1 MVTLGRLDEIE
12 DVHTVW
18 HDEKKDFTEW
28 LAKNENMQILS
39 DAVGI
44 NIAVEEVNNYILA
57 SEIGTNRKIFIG
69 SQLTETSSEYLG
81 NLITH
86 AAAKNAGIIIYIVK
100 RALTEH
106 KAAVSWLNSHSDD
119 ETEFYLCDVKLY
131 AVGGSASAIRINTLV
146 KPGTKI
152 KDDKANHESI
162 INLEDL
168 RFEYWEKFQDYAFS
182 DDVSNKKFAGSYK
195 RWKSSSHYGVVFG
208 IGRPGCSI
216 QVTRMPDEIETGLYI
231 ADDKSLFMYLL
242 GRKDEIEAETGLNFS
257 WLELSDGKACRI
269 SVKKSPARL
278 TDKED
283 WPEQFD
289 WIIDTVLR
297 EKETFTKF
305 IREYIND

>member
-12 DVHTVW
+12 DVRTVW
-18 HDEKKDFTEW
+18 QNDAKDFPEW

-44 NIAVEEVNNYILA
+44 NIAVEEVNDYIFA

-81 NLITH
+81 NLMTH
-86 AAAKNAGIIIYIVK
+86 AAAKNATIIIWIVR
-100 RALTEH
+100 RASTEH
-106 KAAVSWLNSHSDD
+106 KAAVNWLNSHSDD

-131 AVGGSASAIRINTLV
+131 AVGGSASAIRINTLI
-146 KPGTKI
+146 KPGTKT
-152 KDDKANHESI
+152 KANHENI
-162 INLEDL
+162 INIEDL

-182 DDVSNKKFAGSYK
+182 DDASNKKFAGIYK

-231 ADDKSLFMYLL
+231 ADDKNLFMYLL
-242 GRKDEIEAETGLNFS
+242 GRKDEIEDETGLNFS
-257 WLELSDGKACRI
+257 WLELSDGKASRI
-269 SVKKSPARL
+269 SVKRNPARL
-278 TDKED
+278 TYKED

-297 EKETFTKF
+297 EKETFSKF
-305 IREYIND
+305 IKEA

>member
-12 DVHTVW
+12 DVRTVW
-18 HDEKKDFTEW
+18 QNDAKDFPEW

-44 NIAVEEVNNYILA
+44 NIAVEEVNDNILA
-57 SEIGTNRKIFIG
+57 SEIGTNRKILIG

-81 NLITH
+81 NLITN
-86 AAAKNAGIIIYIVK
+86 AAAKNTNIIIYIVK
-100 RALTEH
+100 HALPEH
-106 KAAVSWLNSHSDD
+106 KAAFNWLNSHSDN

-131 AVGGSASAIRINTLV
+131 AVGGSASAIRINTLI

-152 KDDKANHESI
+152 KADKANHESI
-162 INLEDL
+162 INLEEL

-182 DDVSNKKFAGSYK
+182 DDARNKKFAGSYK

-231 ADDKSLFMYLL
+231 ADDKNLFMYLV

-257 WLELSDGKACRI
+257 WLELADGRACRI
-269 SVKKSPARL
+269 SVKRNPAML

-283 WPEQFD
+283 WSEQFD

-305 IREYIND
+305 IKEALN